1 MLSRVEHVER
11 VDGCDSMKRIFVSSV
26 QKEFAKV
33 RKQFKRFMSKNPAYR
48 RLFETFVFEEDVVA
62 CDRRTDELY
71 IEELRKCD
79 IYVGLIGNEYGYED
93 AEGVSPTEREFDE
106 ATQLGLTRLMFVLG
120 KNNDGRSVKEIAF
133 LKKVSDSLIRARC
146 EDESEL
152 LPEIIDGLDNLLLE
166 QGAYRVGPYDA
177 SLCEGATLDD
187 IDDDKIEWFVDRA
200 RRLRNADIEE
210 GMSTQSVLKHLKLL
224 SDKDGG
230 LTNAAI
236 LLFGKNPQRFHISS
250 EVKCVQWYGTE
261 RHKPMLSY
269 QIYKG
274 SLFDMADEAVAFVL
288 SKLNLH
294 VGTRESG
301 AQAEREYE
309 IPASAVAEAII
320 NAIVH
325 RDYSSSGSV
334 QIELYADR
342 LVVRN
347 PGKINPALTKA
358 ELFMEHSS
366 YPNNCLIAD
375 QMYQTK
381 HIEKFGTGFTD
392 LLYSCRKAGLADP
405 VVDDSR
411 SEFVL
416 TIKRNPIEAGG
427 KETTNKQQIK
437 KIKNSDIVALI
448 IENPTLSIEKLA
460 NKQQITVSALRT
472 KIESFKRSGI
482 LKREGSRKNGRWVF
496 TSKFGG
502 CSADGDAL
510 IKEDMEFDRDLLDRV
525 QGYADSRGIPV
536 SVAIHE
542 LIASSVKDEP

>member
-1 MLSRVEHVER
+1 
-11 VDGCDSMKRIFVSSV
+11 
-26 QKEFAKV
+26 
-33 RKQFKRFMSKNPAYR
+33 
-48 RLFETFVFEEDVVA
+48 
-62 CDRRTDELY
+62 
-71 IEELRKCD
+71 
-79 IYVGLIGNEYGYED
+79 
-93 AEGVSPTEREFDE
+93 
-106 ATQLGLTRLMFVLG
+106 
-120 KNNDGRSVKEIAF
+120 
-133 LKKVSDSLIRARC
+133 
-146 EDESEL
+146 
-152 LPEIIDGLDNLLLE
+152 
-166 QGAYRVGPYDA
+166 
-177 SLCEGATLDD
+177 
-187 IDDDKIEWFVDRA
+187 
-200 RRLRNADIEE
+200 
-210 GMSTQSVLKHLKLL
+210 
-224 SDKDGG
+224 
-230 LTNAAI
+230 
-236 LLFGKNPQRFHISS
+236 
-250 EVKCVQWYGTE
+250 
-261 RHKPMLSY
+261 
-269 QIYKG
+269 
-274 SLFDMADEAVAFVL
+274 MADEAITFVR

-320 NAIVH
+320 NAIAH

-342 LVVRN
+342 LVMRN

-358 ELFMEHSS
+358 QLYMEHSS

-375 QMYQTK
+375 QLYQTK

-416 TIKRNPIEAGG
+416 TIKRNPIEVGG
-427 KETTNKQQIK
+427 KETTNKRQIK
-437 KIKNSDIVALI
+437 KIKSSDIVALI

-460 NKQQITVSALRT
+460 KKQQITVSALRT
-472 KIESFKRSGI
+472 KIESFKRAGI
-482 LKREGSRKNGRWVF
+482 LKREGSRKSGRWVF

-510 IKEDMEFDRDLLDRV
+510 IKEDMEFDRDLLGRV

-542 LIASSVKDEP
+542 IIAGSVKDEP